1 MPRKPAYLQAES
13 ASHNRWL
20 ISYTDIV
27 TILLILFVAV
37 AAQGLQDHSVHT
49 AAAMPSLTESRPVP
63 QQTEQRL
70 QQQGLDLRREPRGL
84 VISVPQAVLF
94 ASGDD
99 RISPGAYPMVSQIA
113 AVLRDVNN
121 KVALVGHA
129 DAIPIHNQRFKSNWE
144 LSAARSL
151 SLLALLASNYGIEES
166 RLSIQSYGSYSP
178 KSSNDTEAGRA
189 ENRRVEI
196 LILNEPRR
204 KRGPKPIPPERF
216 CYREIFHD
224 AACLEHS

>member
-1 MPRKPAYLQAES
+1 MPRKPAYLQAETVS
-13 ASHNRWL
+13 NSRWL

-27 TILLILFVAV
+27 TVLLILFVAV
-37 AAQGLQDHSVHT
+37 AAQGLRDHPVK
-49 AAAMPSLTESRPVP
+49 AATIAAPPPQVSPPPL

-70 QQQGLDLRREPRGL
+70 QQQGLDLHREPRGL

-99 RISPGAYPMVSQIA
+99 RISPSAYPMVAQIA
-113 AVLRDVNN
+113 AVLRDVQN

-129 DAIPIHNQRFKSNWE
+129 DSIPIHNQHFKSNWE

-151 SLLALLASNYGIEES
+151 KLLALLSTGYGIEES
-166 RLSIQSYGSYSP
+166 RLSIQSYGSYNP
-178 KSSNDTEAGRA
+178 KSSNDTEDGRA

-196 LILNEPRR
+196 LILN
-204 KRGPKPIPPERF
+204 
-216 CYREIFHD
+216 D
-224 AACLEHS
+224 

>member
-1 MPRKPAYLQAES
+1 MPGKPSYLQADS

-37 AAQGLQDHSVHT
+37 AAQSLRDHSVRS
-49 AAAMPSLTESRPVP
+49 AAATPLLTTSRLVP

-70 QQQGLDLRREPRGL
+70 QQQGLDLHREPRGL

-99 RISPGAYPMVSQIA
+99 HISPGAYPMVSQIA

-196 LILNEPRR
+196 LILNEPV
-204 KRGPKPIPPERF
+204 GEPIVVEANPP
-216 CYREIFHD
+216 
-224 AACLEHS
+224 

>member
-1 MPRKPAYLQAES
+1 MPRKPAYLQAETVS
-13 ASHNRWL
+13 NSRWL

-27 TILLILFVAV
+27 TVLLILFVAV
-37 AAQGLQDHSVHT
+37 AAQGLRDHPVK
-49 AAAMPSLTESRPVP
+49 AATIAAPPPQVSHPPL

-70 QQQGLDLRREPRGL
+70 QQQGLDLHREPRGL

-99 RISPGAYPMVSQIA
+99 RISPSAYPMVAQIA
-113 AVLRDVNN
+113 AVLRDVQN

-129 DAIPIHNQRFKSNWE
+129 DSIPIHNQHFKSNWE

-151 SLLALLASNYGIEES
+151 KLLALLSTGYGIEES
-166 RLSIQSYGSYSP
+166 RLSIQSYGSYNP
-178 KSSNDTEAGRA
+178 KSSNDTEDGRA

-196 LILNEPRR
+196 LILN
-204 KRGPKPIPPERF
+204 
-216 CYREIFHD
+216 D
-224 AACLEHS
+224 

>member
-27 TILLILFVAV
+27 TVLLILFVAV
-37 AAQGLQDHSVHT
+37 AAQGLRDHSVR
-49 AAAMPSLTESRPVP
+49 AAAPMPSLTESRPVP

-70 QQQGLDLRREPRGL
+70 QQQGLDLHREPRGL
-84 VISVPQAVLF
+84 VISIPQAVLF

-99 RISPGAYPMVSQIA
+99 RISTGAYPMVSQIA

-151 SLLALLASNYGIEES
+151 SLLGLLASNYGIEES

-178 KSSNDTEAGRA
+178 RSSNDTEAGRA

-196 LILNEPRR
+196 LILNEPVVEAN
-204 KRGPKPIPPERF
+204 PP
-216 CYREIFHD
+216 
-224 AACLEHS
+224 

>member
-1 MPRKPAYLQAES
+1 MRRKPAYLQAES

-37 AAQGLQDHSVHT
+37 AAQSLRDHSVH
-49 AAAMPSLTESRPVP
+49 AAAATPSLTQSRPVP

-70 QQQGLDLRREPRGL
+70 QQQGLDLHREPRGL

-151 SLLALLASNYGIEES
+151 SLLALLASDYGIEES

-178 KSSNDTEAGRA
+178 KSSNDTDAGRA

-196 LILNEPRR
+196 LILNEQVAEANRP
-204 KRGPKPIPPERF
+204 
-216 CYREIFHD
+216 
-224 AACLEHS
+224 